1 MMPSGGEA
9 AISFLACGCFAK
21 AERLGDRLFLFA
33 EQKLPER
40 CSVVTPLLHVV
51 IGGDAIVS

>member
-1 MMPSGGEA
+1 MPSGGEA